1 MALRKQIIFDDIL
14 CKRCGKQTPA
24 YSNSQL
30 YCPGCGDI
38 VKKATARLASKTYRK
53 NHPTSEKR
61 CLEIEGQ
68 EDPEYYQSLT
78 NWSFFEHATCDNCR
92 KEKDLNQFKL
102 CKKCHSDISTKQM
115 ASPNNPFYTES
126 QHISQMQPIPT
137 GCE

>member
-30 YCPGCGDI
+30 YCPECGPI
-38 VKKATARLASKTYRK
+38 VKKEKARLTSKTYRK
-53 NHPTSEKR
+53 NHPNPVQR
-61 CLEIEGQ
+61 CLEVEGQ
-68 EDPEYYQSLT
+68 EDLEYYQSLT
-78 NWSFFEHATCDNCR
+78 NWSFFEHGICIKCEN
-92 KEKDLNQFKL
+92 KKDLNRFFV

-115 ASPNNPFYTES
+115 ASANNPFYTES